1 MAIHKPAPA
10 SRPIAKPE
18 CITQVSYSTEIPL
31 SSQVPPPKVQPTV
44 TNLKK
49 VALEDKLDEIRKL
62 NLVPHGGPIT
72 QRTIQPSVNVV
83 SRSSKSMPDP
93 VPQKSIFPLSP
104 PKFVIPG
111 VPASRTAARC
121 VLYFIA
127 HMIVQTAIFT
137 SPNTY

>member
-18 CITQVSYSTEIPL
+18 CITQVSCSPEIPA
-31 SSQVPPPKVQPTV
+31 SSQVPPPKAQPAV

-49 VALEDKLDEIRKL
+49 VALEDELVEIPLL
-62 NLVPHGGPIT
+62 NLVSHSSPIT
-72 QRTIQPSVNVV
+72 QRTVQLPVNGLPRPSQL
-83 SRSSKSMPDP
+83 MPDP
-93 VPQKSIFPLSP
+93 VPRKSIFPLAP

-111 VPASRTAARC
+111 VPASRTAARY

-127 HMIVQTAIFT
+127 QMIVLTAIFT
-137 SPNTY
+137 SLNTY